1 MEKIILPKIDE
12 TIYKE
17 VLDNGLT
24 IFIYKKPGFQKKY
37 AYFQTKYGS
46 INNVFVP
53 YGKKEYRTVPL
64 GIAHFLEHK
73 LFESNEDESIFEAFE
88 KDGAY
93 VNAATSYNKTYY
105 YFNTVDN
112 FDSCLIRLID
122 FVQTP
127 YFTDENVEKE
137 KGIIH
142 QEIDM
147 RNDNPDGFMYKTL
160 VENALVKSQYRYDIG
175 GTKEDVSKITK
186 EDLYECYNT
195 FYHPSNMYLVIA
207 GDIDVKKTI
216 KLIKDNQSKKTYKK
230 TQEIKQKTFK
240 EPNKIGKKEDKKH
253 HNVTSK
259 RVGFAYKMNFDLETD
274 EEKYKFS
281 SYLNCF
287 FRILFGET
295 SDFEE
300 NLIKEGIVKSYLG
313 SFMQRYD
320 NDNTT
325 YLIFFEADTDDEELL
340 RKKIEEKLKDRA
352 NFKKMFELYK
362 KLLIASFVRKFESIE
377 MCVSY
382 IRTFGIDYDLL
393 DKYYDIIN
401 DSNYE
406 EFIKTI
412 DKLNFDNYTKLIL
425 DKKEK

>member
-24 IFIYKKPGFQKKY
+24 IYIYKKPGFQKKY

-53 YGKKEYRTVPL
+53 HGKKEYRKVPL

-73 LFESNEDESIFEAFE
+73 LFESNTDESIFEGFE

-122 FVQTP
+122 FVQSP

-137 KGIIH
+137 KGIIN

-147 RNDNPDGFMYKTL
+147 RDDDPDGYLYKKI
-160 VENALVKSQYRYDIG
+160 VENALLKSQYKYDVG
-175 GTKEDVSKITK
+175 GTKQEVGKITK

-207 GDIDVKKTI
+207 GDIDVNHTI
-216 KLIKDNQSKKTYKK
+216 NIIKNNQSKKAYKS
-230 TQEIKQKTFK
+230 TQAIKQKTFK
-240 EPNKIGKKEDKKH
+240 EPDEVEVKEDKKT
-253 HNVTSK
+253 HNVVSK
-259 RVGFAYKMNFDLETD
+259 KVGFAYKMNFDLKTD

-300 NLIKEGIVKSYLG
+300 NLIKDGIVKSYFD

-320 NDNTT
+320 NENTT
-325 YLIFFEADTDDEELL
+325 YLVFFVADSDDEELL
-340 RKKIEEKLKDRA
+340 RKKVEEKLKDRS
-352 NFKKMFELYK
+352 NLKKMFELYK
-362 KLLIASFVRKFESIE
+362 KLLIASFVRKFESLE

-382 IRTFGIDYDLL
+382 IRTFGIEYDLL

-401 DSNYE
+401 KSNYE
-406 EFIKTI
+406 EFIETI
-412 DKLNFDNYTKLIL
+412 NKLHFDTYTKLVL